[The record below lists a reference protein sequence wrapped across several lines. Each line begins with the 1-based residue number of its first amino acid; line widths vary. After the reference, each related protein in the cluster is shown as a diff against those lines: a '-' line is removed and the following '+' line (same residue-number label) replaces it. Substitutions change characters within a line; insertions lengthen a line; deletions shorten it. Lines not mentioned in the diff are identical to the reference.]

1 MPPRAALVNQ
11 YVQSSSVTKSMNQPG
26 STSGWGF
33 LAKIRAKVSS
43 HMPQI
48 RNGFSNPFLYS
59 GPAWQCHKEVPRLD
73 HESHEKSLERG
84 KGRKEHGHCNKL
96 QGAAK
101 DDHGHQHG
109 IPKGKPH
116 TLHIKSIG
124 CSDKKKSGRNGKCS
138 CQGLPESISG
148 GSKASVFPIFVLL
161 VIDHV
166 SCLLRYGLACN
177 GFMSFIMP

>member
-1 MPPRAALVNQ
+1 MGLFGKDQGEGFITHAVDQKRFFPTHSFIA
-11 YVQSSSVTKSMNQPG
+11 VQHGN
-26 STSGWGF
+26 
-33 LAKIRAKVSS
+33 AI
-43 HMPQI
+43 
-48 RNGFSNPFLYS
+48 
-59 GPAWQCHKEVPRLD
+59 KEVPRLD

-138 CQGLPESISG
+138 CQGLPESI
-148 GSKASVFPIFVLL
+148 
-161 VIDHV
+161 
-166 SCLLRYGLACN
+166 
-177 GFMSFIMP
+177 